1 MPGSTSRN
9 QPASTEGRQ
18 SHHWRLNPW
27 ADDPRRSLAAVGAAL
42 VFGAIV
48 LWASDQWLWA
58 VLGASLFLAA
68 QWSSLLPTDYEID
81 ERGLARTTLGRR
93 VFLPWR
99 QVRGYQRHG
108 NELLLFTRTD
118 SAWAAYLGAWRVCCG
133 AQADRVAA
141 MIDQFIARAGAM
153 PSSRRRIATAAPPA
167 PARGNHTSAQPA
179 PLPTAPGAAP
189 SPNESRR
196 IVEPGEL
203 SAGPCD
209 EPSDGSIAAPNTA
222 SNTEPVAGAQQPQVL
237 MQTSIDATPPRERL
251 PPDAAPDAAAA
262 KEGPSP
268 GDGGQTPT
276 SGPLA
281 AQPDGQTE
289 QNVPLRAGS
298 SPDRPDDATQTFV
311 PRVLIEPD
319 DGETPT
325 A

>member
-1 MPGSTSRN
+1 M
-9 QPASTEGRQ
+9 
-18 SHHWRLNPW
+18 
-27 ADDPRRSLAAVGAAL
+27 

-48 LWASDQWLWA
+48 LWASEQWLWA

-141 MIDQFIARAGAM
+141 MIDQFMARAGAM
-153 PSSRRRIATAAPPA
+153 PSSRHRIAPAGPPG
-167 PARGNHTSAQPA
+167 PARGNQASAQPV
-179 PLPTAPGAAP
+179 PLPTAPEVAP
-189 SPNESRR
+189 SPTESRR
-196 IVEPGEL
+196 IVEPGESSAAAGAGTNTGPSSAPVAGPSAAP
-203 SAGPCD
+203 SAGTN
-209 EPSDGSIAAPNTA
+209 A
-222 SNTEPVAGAQQPQVL
+222 EPVAGAEQPQVL
-237 MQTSIDATPPRERL
+237 LQTSIGATPPPERF

-268 GDGGQTPT
+268 DDGGQAPT
-276 SGPLA
+276 TGAPTA
-281 AQPDGQTE
+281 WPDVRTGR
-289 QNVPLRAGS
+289 NVPMRAGS

-319 DGETPT
+319 EGDAPPT
-325 A
+325 